1 NSITVDNRCDTPSNI
16 IECSEDMLQLD
27 RNQPEP
33 SKYTPPEHVKDLL
46 LLSASQ
52 SSAVALPPEETS
64 RIQKRKAEQKKLQSF
79 MDETFD
85 MSDEDLADPLADNSE
100 DEYVPSEN
108 ESERSDDDDTPVRK
122 MQKTEHLPTTST
134 KISNLY
140 SDTIEAVVADY
151 GDISSPE
158 DYSEDEAAPG
168 DPLKSRLE

>member
-1 NSITVDNRCDTPSNI
+1 MLVQLFNQLFQRFA
-16 IECSEDMLQLD
+16 SERLCV
-27 RNQPEP
+27 RNYYNLNMYSYE
-33 SKYTPPEHVKDLL
+33 
-46 LLSASQ
+46 
-52 SSAVALPPEETS
+52 
-64 RIQKRKAEQKKLQSF
+64 AEQKKLQSF